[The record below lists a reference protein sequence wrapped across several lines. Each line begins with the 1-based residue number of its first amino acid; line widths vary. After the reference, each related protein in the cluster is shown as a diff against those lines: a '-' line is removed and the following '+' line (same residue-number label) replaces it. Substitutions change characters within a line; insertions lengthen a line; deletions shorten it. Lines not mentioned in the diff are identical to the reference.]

1 MGVRDMSSQGRQPQA
16 SRRPAGE
23 STIRRRRGCSAATQ
37 AAEAEAPPT
46 DLAIMYCCWPDAGG
60 AAMGRFPSV
69 GLGLG
74 AWPIIPAAV
83 TPSLYV
89 TDTVCVGHMYPTI
102 ALP

>member
-1 MGVRDMSSQGRQPQA
+1 MQVLDPEFVSSVALGRQAPA
-16 SRRPAGE
+16 VSREGTSQLPDQG
-23 STIRRRRGCSAATQ
+23 
-37 AAEAEAPPT
+37 AP
-46 DLAIMYCCWPDAGG
+46 DQG

-69 GLGLG
+69 ASNKL
-74 AWPIIPAAV
+74 ATSIIPAAV

>member
-1 MGVRDMSSQGRQPQA
+1 MQGA
-16 SRRPAGE
+16 RRR
-23 STIRRRRGCSAATQ
+23 RRRRGDEKAQQQRA
-37 AAEAEAPPT
+37 
-46 DLAIMYCCWPDAGG
+46 

-89 TDTVCVGHMYPTI
+89 TDTVCGGHMYPTI

>member
-1 MGVRDMSSQGRQPQA
+1 MQHEKTA
-16 SRRPAGE
+16 
-23 STIRRRRGCSAATQ
+23 
-37 AAEAEAPPT
+37 
-46 DLAIMYCCWPDAGG
+46 